1 MIAVPFGE
9 QSMKVPLFKPW
20 VGKKYGYRSC
30 FGIPVMVL
38 GESHYDWKGRVIPA
52 SRVTVEIIREE
63 ISGEFKGKKRRFY
76 ANIVAA
82 FLGAKPEQEQRA
94 AFWNSVLREAVAT
107 AQTSVKWNSSGSAML
122 RRAAPTNPAHAGT
135 GDSEI
140 R

>member
-1 MIAVPFGE
+1 
-9 QSMKVPLFKPW
+9 
-20 VGKKYGYRSC
+20 
-30 FGIPVMVL
+30 MVL